1 MVGVSAR
8 IVAVMAPKRL
18 RRKTTKAQNR
28 SKPRVSDVE
37 HPSTPFTGPPELRH
51 CAWKWETTKDGQGEE
66 LPVAEWIPVENCCV
80 LAPGQTRAS
89 EPEWLAYFN
98 EAEDATQRQMMV
110 RKHADICFDDHPFNS
125 AEFKNRKAAVV
136 ARWFAKAGMPV
147 RPYTQQGYHGWRYH
161 PNNEGYEAKTKER
174 ALKKAHADTKKFFAD
189 ARAEGAHY
197 SRSRVRY
204 AKGEASESARRKFI
218 AACKADGL
226 FRRLG
231 WTNLPGAKARLLAL
245 RRKFPRW
252 PSPDVWVICG
262 GCQRHLLDCMGDTR
276 DEHCWE
282 TGDERITAT
291 GQWCNRGWLRVVD
304 YLRKAGCGRAEIE
317 RFAARLRAFVGRSGD
332 ALPVPTTFLA
342 APAFP
347 ASGQAAV
354 VAAPAVLDDA
364 DASTAVW
371 TRARRTPP
379 SCRVTP
385 PRDDAQHPA
394 VVPLYGDIEA
404 THVLVELAEA
414 VQIALVAP
422 ALGAS
427 FEALVMPEG
436 DVSAGA
442 LGVHGFSKALL
453 RRANARSF
461 ADVWPKV
468 LSWVEACR
476 RGTDVDVVIVGHN
489 WLDFDGPILERLAE
503 EASLPP
509 LDFAVLDTLLLARRR
524 QRRIHLHATPF

>member
-1 MVGVSAR
+1 MAKKRKRITEKRRQRSQPRPSDATYPSA
-8 IVAVMAPKRL
+8 
-18 RRKTTKAQNR
+18 
-28 SKPRVSDVE
+28 
-37 HPSTPFTGPPELRH
+37 PFTGPPALRR

-66 LPVAEWIPVENCCV
+66 LPKSEWVPVENCCV
-80 LAPGQTRAS
+80 LAPGQTRGS
-89 EPEWLAYFN
+89 ETEWLAYFG
-98 EAEDATQRQMMV
+98 EAEDTTQRYKMV
-110 RKHADICFDDHPFNS
+110 LKHADIGFDEHPFN
-125 AEFKNRKAAVV
+125 AAAFQAKPAAVV
-136 ARWFAKAGMPV
+136 ARWFARAGMPI
-147 RPYTQQGYHGWRYH
+147 RPYKQSDFPGWRTH
-161 PNNEGYEAKTKER
+161 PENEGYKSPAQLKAAGRAKGNMQQKN
-174 ALKKAHADTKKFFAD
+174 LYGD
-189 ARAEGAHY
+189 ARAAGKHLDWYGVEY
-197 SRSRVRY
+197 K
-204 AKGEASESARRKFI
+204 KGEASESARRKFI

-231 WTNLPGAKARLLAL
+231 WTNLPNGRARLLAL

-252 PSPDVWVICG
+252 PSPDLWIICG
-262 GCQRHLLDCMGDTR
+262 GCQRHLLDCAGDTR

-317 RFAARLRAFVGRSGD
+317 RFADRLRAFIGRRGD
-332 ALPVPTTFLA
+332 DLPVPTTFLA

-503 EASLPP
+503 EASLPT